1 VVEVEIDG
9 IVYAKKLML
18 AQEFSAFMS
27 LSSELVFSQMISALD
42 ENPEKE
48 TLFVKYYGTAF

>member
-9 IVYAKKLML
+9 IVYAKKLL
-18 AQEFSAFMS
+18 LSQEFSAFMS

-42 ENPEKE
+42 EKPEKE